1 MKHYLSP
8 TNQIFAYELDGSQ
21 DHLIPENFTEITDSQ
36 ANDIREQINQDYL
49 NSLTYAEKRVSE
61 YPTIGDQLDALYH
74 AGVFPAEMDA
84 ILRAVKE
91 KYPK

>member
-8 TNQIFAYELDGSQ
+8 DNKVFAYEEDGSQ
-21 DHLIPENFTEITDSQ
+21 DHLIPNNYTQITNTEAQARSQ
-36 ANDIREQINQDYL
+36 QTQQAIFDAM
-49 NSLTYAEKRVSE
+49 TYAEKRKSE

-74 AGVFPAEMDA
+74 AGVFPAEMTA

>member
-36 ANDIREQINQDYL
+36 ANDIREQINQAFL
-49 NSLTYAEKRVSE
+49 NSLTYVEKRLTE
-61 YPTIGDQLDALYH
+61 YPTFGEQFDKLYH
-74 AGVFPAEMDA
+74 EGYDA
-84 ILRAVKE
+84 WKE
-91 KYPK
+91 SIKTIKDKYPKS

>member
-8 TNQIFAYELDGSQ
+8 DNKVFAYEADGSQ
-21 DHLIPENFTEITDSQ
+21 DHLIPSDYTPITQAQATDRSQ
-36 ANDIREQINQDYL
+36 QAQQASFDTM
-49 NSLTYAEKRVSE
+49 TYAEKRKSE

-74 AGVFPAEMDA
+74 AGVFPDELANKIKA
-84 ILRAVKE
+84 IKE

>member
-1 MKHYLSP
+1 MKQYLS
-8 TNQIFAYELDGSQ
+8 TDNKVFAYEEDGSQ
-21 DHLIPENFTEITDSQ
+21 DHIIPNNYTPITNTEAQARSQ
-36 ANDIREQINQDYL
+36 QAQQAIFDAM
-49 NSLTYAEKRVSE
+49 TYAEKRKSE

>member
-21 DHLIPENFTEITDSQ
+21 DHLIPEDYTSITNAQVD
-36 ANDIREQINQDYL
+36 AIREQKKQDFL

-61 YPTIGDQLDALYH
+61 YPSFGEQFDKLYH
-74 AGVFPAEMDA
+74 EGYDA
-84 ILRAVKE
+84 WKE
-91 KYPK
+91 SIKTIKDKYPKS

>member
-21 DHLIPENFTEITDSQ
+21 DHLIPEDYTLITNAQVD
-36 ANDIREQINQDYL
+36 AIREQKKQDFL

-61 YPTIGDQLDALYH
+61 YPSFGEQFDKLYH
-74 AGVFPAEMDA
+74 EGYDA
-84 ILRAVKE
+84 WKE
-91 KYPK
+91 SIKTIKDKYPKS

>member
-36 ANDIREQINQDYL
+36 ANDIREQINQTFL
-49 NSLTYAEKRVSE
+49 NSLTYIEKRLIE
-61 YPTIGDQLDALYH
+61 YPTFGEQFDKLYH
-74 AGVFPAEMDA
+74 EGYDA
-84 ILRAVKE
+84 WKE
-91 KYPK
+91 SIKTIKDKYPKS

>member
-36 ANDIREQINQDYL
+36 ANDIREQINQTFL
-49 NSLTYAEKRVSE
+49 NSLTYVEKRLTE
-61 YPTIGDQLDALYH
+61 YPTFGEQFDKLYH
-74 AGVFPAEMDA
+74 EGYDA
-84 ILRAVKE
+84 WKE
-91 KYPK
+91 SIKTIKDKYPKS

>member
-21 DHLIPENFTEITDSQ
+21 DHLIPEDYTSITNAQVD
-36 ANDIREQINQDYL
+36 AIREQKKQDFL

-61 YPTIGDQLDALYH
+61 YPSFGEQFDKLYH
-74 AGVFPAEMDA
+74 EGYDA
-84 ILRAVKE
+84 WKSSIKTIKD
-91 KYPK
+91 KYPKS